1 MKQILNVLFLTL
13 IFVANALLFFCVV
26 HSNLTADQCL
36 LVVFMAGLVSIV
48 ASMFVVG
55 E

>member
-1 MKQILNVLFLTL
+1 MKTILNILFLIL
-13 IFVANALLFFCVV
+13 IFAANALLFFCVI

-48 ASMFVVG
+48 TSMFVVG

>member
-1 MKQILNVLFLTL
+1 MKKILNVLFLVL
-13 IFVANALLFFCVV
+13 MFIANALAFFCVV

-36 LVVFMAGLVSIV
+36 LVVFMAGLISIV
-48 ASMFVVG
+48 AGMYVVG

>member
-1 MKQILNVLFLTL
+1 MKTILNIIFIIL
-13 IFVANALLFFCVV
+13 IFAANAILFFCVI

-36 LVVFMAGLVSIV
+36 LVVFMAGLVSIIS
-48 ASMFVVG
+48 AMFVVG

>member
-13 IFVANALLFFCVV
+13 IFAANALLFFCVV
-26 HSNLTADQCL
+26 HSSLTADQCL
-36 LVVFMAGLVSIV
+36 LIVFMAGLVSIIS
-48 ASMFVVG
+48 AMFVVG